1 MKMMLVPSLR
11 TSFFSQI
18 RLNGSNIRPPFLL
31 DQNGV
36 NLCKAKMK
44 KMEAK
49 LLKAENQP
57 VNCKVE

>member
-1 MKMMLVPSLR
+1 M
-11 TSFFSQI
+11 
-18 RLNGSNIRPPFLL
+18 RPPFLLDLLLDFLL

-44 KMEAK
+44 KKEAK

-57 VNCKVE
+57 VDCKVE

>member
-1 MKMMLVPSLR
+1 MAVTQDLL
-11 TSFFSQI
+11 F
-18 RLNGSNIRPPFLL
+18 LLDLLLDFLL
-31 DQNGV
+31 DQIGV

-49 LLKAENQP
+49 LLKAENQL